1 MKYWITLPEKILLLF
16 LLTIIA
22 ISCEDSSS
30 ILTQEEQAWLETTEP
45 IKIAIFPNY
54 PPYTFKD
61 TSGEVEGILLDY
73 LATLENKLD
82 YTFER
87 VEYQNFT
94 HVLQD
99 AKDHKIDII
108 LEIQRNDIR
117 EEYLNFYE
125 NFFQSPY
132 VIVGDTTQL
141 FGINLEDLQG
151 KTVAMPQGFAII
163 DYVKS
168 KFPSIDIL
176 DTCTSDVACL
186 KLVQEGEADF
196 YIGPKAVTSFFIK
209 SQQLDKLH
217 IVSILDYEYKPGI
230 AVTKNHPE
238 LNSII
243 YKGTES
249 ITYQEKD
256 EIREEWLY
264 SVVSPFYMQLRFW
277 IAIATIIGI
286 LMIIITAI
294 NRFLKWK
301 ITSRTIEL
309 EKAKKKAEESSRLKT
324 SFINNITHEMRTP
337 MNAIMGFTGLLNK
350 TGITL
355 EEQEE
360 YSSIITDGCTR
371 LMEMMDNVLEISLL
385 QSSQVFSQKR
395 QTSIKKVIQ
404 NSFDNLEPKAL
415 KKELKY
421 ELIDTIPEEESR
433 IIIDK
438 AKLSKAVN
446 YLIDNAIKFTSEGHV
461 KIYLRKD
468 ENRIYIAVEDTG
480 IGISEERQVSIFDNY
495 SNSNKEESSF
505 FDGLGLGLSIT
516 KSYCTIMNGHLSV
529 SSKLGKGSVFTIDI
543 PYTPSEEIVVNAK
556 EKASIGSKNDEYAIL
571 IAEDGEVNYLFLKTI
586 LKRYDHH
593 KLTVHR
599 AKNGKEAVDYY
610 TENNTIDLVFMDIQ
624 MPVMNGHD
632 ATKFLKEL
640 NPQLP
645 IVAQTAY
652 STQAD
657 IQRAFEAGCDDFI
670 SKPVDPAAISKV
682 LHRFL
687 N

>member
-1 MKYWITLPEKILLLF
+1 MRYWMSLSEKVLLLF
-16 LLTIIA
+16 ILVISI
-22 ISCEDSSS
+22 ISCKDNSS
-30 ILTQEEQAWLETTEP
+30 ILTQEEKTWLQSNES
-45 IKIAIFPNY
+45 IKVAIFPNY

-61 TSGEVEGILLDY
+61 DSGELEGILLDY
-73 LATLENKLD
+73 LATLEKKLD

-94 HVLQD
+94 NVLQD

-125 NFFQSPY
+125 KLFESPY
-132 VIVGDTTQL
+132 VIVGDSKQS
-141 FGINLEDLQG
+141 FGINLEDLKG
-151 KTVAMPQGFAII
+151 KTVVMPQGFAII
-163 DYVKS
+163 DYVRS
-168 KFPSIDIL
+168 KFPSINVL
-176 DTCTSDVACL
+176 DSCTTDVACL
-186 KLVQEGEADF
+186 KLVQEGKADF

-217 IVSILDYEYKPGI
+217 IVSILDYEYAPGI
-230 AVTKNHPE
+230 AVTKKHPE

-249 ITYQEKD
+249 ITYQEKG

-264 SVVSPFYMQLRFW
+264 SVVAPFYMQLRFW
-277 IAIATIIGI
+277 VSIATIIAI

-301 ITSRTIEL
+301 IKNRTIEL

-395 QTSIKKVIQ
+395 YTNIKKIIR
-404 NSFDNLEPKAL
+404 NSFENLEPKAL

-421 ELIDTIPEEESR
+421 ELIDTIPEEESN
-433 IIIDK
+433 ISIDK
-438 AKLSKAVN
+438 AKLSKAVS
-446 YLIDNAIKFTSEGHV
+446 YLIDNAIKFTPKGYV
-461 KIYLRKD
+461 KIYLQKK
-468 ENRIYIAVEDTG
+468 ENRIYIVIEDSG
-480 IGISEERQVSIFDNY
+480 IGISEERQATIFDNY
-495 SNSNKEESSF
+495 STSDKEESSF

-516 KSYCTIMNGHLSV
+516 KSYCTIMNGHLTV
-529 SSKLGKGSVFTIDI
+529 SSKLEEGSTFTIDI
-543 PYTPSEEIVVNAK
+543 PYMPAEVTINNPK
-556 EKASIGSKNDEYAIL
+556 EKIATGSKNDEYAIL

-593 KLTVHR
+593 KLTVYR

-624 MPVMNGHD
+624 MPVMNGHE
-632 ATKFLKEL
+632 ATKVLKQL

-652 STQAD
+652 STQED
-657 IQRAFEAGCDDFI
+657 IERAFKAGCDDFV